1 MEENVQNE
9 ISLMSVVKMLVKKIK
24 LLICITLIGGILGC
38 AAGVVLNVN
47 KRYYGAELSFYISE
61 KAADTEILSLL
72 KSDSFSEQLLLDE
85 NGLPVSGFSDSVNYT
100 IALTKSL
107 EAKNASKKISELEEL
122 LETLPEEVE
131 SAKKVYEEALQA
143 YTEAFNR
150 WEIYIS
156 SQSENIDPDQMKKY
170 QEDLNTALA
179 LKTEKQSEY
188 YNKNKELTDKK
199 AELTAAKKAEQEAKK
214 EWAEAAA
221 PILNEWR
228 QDKQVKKQIKTIK
241 VSVSYSFDN
250 PNNGTSHLLSVKLSV
265 LKDKAFAQTLFEALK
280 AKIPEYVV
288 ENIHL
293 DSTVENGVQGGR
305 KGVSVSFLSTFNEI
319 ERLNEL
325 ETLKKAI
332 VYAVVFAVGAF
343 VLGCVYVI
351 CEDKWK
357 KDSLRQATLEQ
368 TAKKEE

>member
-9 ISLMSVVKMLVKKIK
+9 ISLMDIVKMLVQKIK

-47 KRYYGAELSFYISE
+47 KRYYGTELSFYISE
-61 KAADTEILSLL
+61 RAADTEILSLL

-85 NGLPVSGFSDSVNYT
+85 HGLPVSGFSDSVHYT
-100 IALTKSL
+100 TALTKSL
-107 EAKNASKKISELEEL
+107 EAKNASKKIAELEES

-131 SAKKVYEEALQA
+131 IAKKMYEESLQA

-150 WEIYIS
+150 WEVYIS
-156 SQSENIDPDQMKKY
+156 SQNTNLDSTQQQRY
-170 QEDLNTALA
+170 QDALDVA
-179 LKTEKQSEY
+179 LGVKTTKQKEYDEK
-188 YNKNKELTDKK
+188 NNELTKKK
-199 AELTAAKKAEQEAKK
+199 AELTAAKKAEKAAKE
-214 EWAEAAA
+214 EWAAAAA

-228 QDKQVKKQIKTIK
+228 QDKQVKAQIKKIK
-241 VSVSYSFDN
+241 KSVSYFFAN
-250 PNNGTSHLLSVKLSV
+250 PKNGTSQLLAVNVSV

-280 AKIPEYVV
+280 AKVPEYVA

-293 DSTVENGVQGGR
+293 ESTVVNGVQGE
-305 KGVSVSFLSTFNEI
+305 KKAVSVSFLSTFNEV
-319 ERLNEL
+319 ERLNKL
-325 ETLKKAI
+325 QTLKKAI
-332 VYAVVFAVGAF
+332 IYAVVFALGAF

-351 CEDKWK
+351 CADKWK
-357 KDSLRQATLEQ
+357 RDVKQATLER